1 MRSYSVGGSFTDPSQ
16 VTADDILTA
25 VCDQL
30 DSADNSLIPPGS
42 RINYR
47 FELQAEEPRTY
58 NHDAQTEATAR

>member
-1 MRSYSVGGSFTDPSQ
+1 MRSYSVSGNFTDPSQ

-30 DSADNSLIPPGS
+30 EIADNSLIPPGS

-47 FELQAEEPRTY
+47 FELQVEEPRTY
-58 NHDAQTEATAR
+58 NHDAQAKDTVR